1 MPGPGDLPSIDGRPK
16 SPGGVLDG
24 NSRSPVKKPEAAGQK
39 PATAG
44 NAADSATDSVQP
56 DAQQHAD
63 SRVPAAGQ
71 VDALG
76 HRGYLLPD
84 GHPSSPKNEDGSP
97 RSAPADLRQLES
109 AEEADTPESGRAD
122 AAADDGASA
131 EWRAQLPRLQGL
143 WEGHKERWPAEQRAP
158 VDRSTD
164 EEGSWRGDAPGQY
177 LNAEENLTTE
187 HALDR
192 VSGTEH
198 ELTETLQGI
207 EGEVP
212 GTRLVGL
219 EHRLKGME
227 RFKEKIAT
235 ELRAKPERSITE
247 ITGRMADAVRY
258 TYQCDENNYAG
269 AYQDICTQLE
279 ARGSELIVCRNYWN
293 DTDYKGVNTRW
304 LSKNGQIFEVQ
315 FHTADSFQT
324 KQLTHSAYER
334 LRTIAP
340 TSAERP
346 ELESFQQ
353 TVTSHV
359 RIPHGAEA
367 ITNYRRGGY

>member
-1 MPGPGDLPSIDGRPK
+1 MPGPGDLPRIDGSPK
-16 SPGGVLDG
+16 TPGGVLDG
-24 NSRSPVKKPEAAGQK
+24 NSKNPVRKPEAAGRK

-44 NAADSATDSVQP
+44 NAADSATDNVQP

-63 SRVPAAGQ
+63 SRVPAAGKE
-71 VDALG
+71 DALG

-97 RSAPADLRQLES
+97 RSAPAELRQLES

-177 LNAEENLTTE
+177 LAADENIETE

-207 EGEVP
+207 EGEVR
-212 GTRLVGL
+212 GTHLVGL

-227 RFKEKIAT
+227 RFKEKVAT

-258 TYQCDENNYAG
+258 TYQCDENSYAG
-269 AYQDICTQLE
+269 AYRDICTQLE
-279 ARGSELIVCRNYWN
+279 ARGSELIEGYSAGR
-293 DTDYKGVNTRW
+293 
-304 LSKNGQIFEVQ
+304 IEVQ
-315 FHTADSFQT
+315 S
-324 KQLTHSAYER
+324 
-334 LRTIAP
+334 
-340 TSAERP
+340 
-346 ELESFQQ
+346 
-353 TVTSHV
+353 
-359 RIPHGAEA
+359 
-367 ITNYRRGGY
+367 NYG